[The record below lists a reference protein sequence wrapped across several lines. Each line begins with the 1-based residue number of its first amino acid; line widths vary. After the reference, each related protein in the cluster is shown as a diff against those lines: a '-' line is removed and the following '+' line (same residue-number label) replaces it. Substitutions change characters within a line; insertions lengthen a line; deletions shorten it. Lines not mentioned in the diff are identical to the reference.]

1 MQEHTSECVAGG
13 VSRSSLFC
21 LLCLRIRM
29 LANMK
34 YNNSSS
40 CSQRLWIL
48 FYWALY
54 YLKYV
59 LLWHLNFSSV
69 LMILFHVFSLRFVGS
84 SLRIKVLI
92 YHCEK
97 NYTCI
102 RNQFL
107 SADVTAP
114 YLNHTFRPLTN
125 QQLVNQSVPRTH
137 TLTHTH
143 KEHSG
148 APMVTSRKQNGCF
161 W

>member
-1 MQEHTSECVAGG
+1 
-13 VSRSSLFC
+13 
-21 LLCLRIRM
+21 M
-29 LANMK
+29 L
-34 YNNSSS
+34 
-40 CSQRLWIL
+40 
-48 FYWALY
+48 
-54 YLKYV
+54 
-59 LLWHLNFSSV
+59 
-69 LMILFHVFSLRFVGS
+69 LFHVFSLRFVGS

-137 TLTHTH
+137 THSHTHTH
-143 KEHSG
+143 THTKNIQVLPWLHPENRMDAFG
-148 APMVTSRKQNGCF
+148 RQVCVCVCVCVCV
-161 W
+161 